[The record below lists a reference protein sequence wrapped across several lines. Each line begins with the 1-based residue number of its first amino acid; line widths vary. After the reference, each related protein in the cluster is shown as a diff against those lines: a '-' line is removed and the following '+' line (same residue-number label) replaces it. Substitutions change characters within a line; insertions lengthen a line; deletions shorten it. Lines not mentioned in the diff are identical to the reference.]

1 MYGSSA
7 AYFFFFL
14 SLGVFS
20 LLGRDSRTS
29 ALLIVLGNRY
39 RRTSHYNVQAK
50 LSFNGAETGPIA
62 RIVR

>member
-7 AYFFFFL
+7 ACFFL
-14 SLGVFS
+14 LSFGVFS

-39 RRTSHYNVQAK
+39 CHTSHYNMLAK
-50 LSFNGAETGPIA
+50 LSFNGAETRPIA
-62 RIVR
+62 RLV